1 MAAFEY
7 RALDG
12 RGKEKKG
19 ILEADTAK
27 QIRQIL
33 RDQKLTPLEV
43 VPAAQSDKQVKGEKA
58 PLLGGFFKPTIST
71 SDLALITR
79 QLATLI
85 QSALPVEGAVMAVAE
100 QCEKPRLKR
109 MLMSVRSKVVEGYT
123 LADGLSEFPHVFDD
137 LYRAM
142 VAAGEK
148 SGHLDQVLNRLADY
162 TEQRQHMRSQIT
174 QAMVYPIILVVFA
187 IGIVSVLLGTVVPKI
202 LKTFEKTKQV
212 LPWTTEWV
220 MAGSHFVQNY
230 WFISLI
236 AITAIA
242 IGIKHA
248 LKQPK
253 IRFWWD
259 DRVLHMPGIGKVA
272 RGINTARFARTLS
285 ILSSSSVPLLE
296 GMRISGGVLINEKIK
311 KAVADASDRVSEGA
325 SLRAALQQTKLF
337 PPMML
342 HMIASGEKSGE
353 LEQMLERAA
362 NNQDR
367 EFESMVNVS
376 LKLLE
381 PAMIASMA
389 VIVLFIVMAILQ
401 PIMAMNKAVGL

>member
-7 RALDG
+7 RALDA

-19 ILEADTAK
+19 IQEADTAK
-27 QIRQIL
+27 QIRQSL
-33 RDQKLTPLEV
+33 REQGLTPLEV
-43 VPAAQSDKQVKGEKA
+43 VPAAEGDKQVKGEKSS
-58 PLLGGFFKPTIST
+58 PFGSFFKAKIST

-100 QCEKPRLKR
+100 QCEKPRMKR

-123 LADGLSEFPHVFDD
+123 LADGMSEFPHVFDN

-148 SGHLDQVLNRLADY
+148 SGHLDAVLNRLADY

-174 QAMVYPIILVVFA
+174 QAMVYPVILVIFA
-187 IGIVSVLLGTVVPKI
+187 IGIVSILLGTVVPKI
-202 LKTFEKTKQV
+202 LKTFEKSKQV

-220 MAGSHFVQNY
+220 MAASNYVQNY
-230 WFISLI
+230 WFITLVLF
-236 AITAIA
+236 TAIV
-242 IGIKHA
+242 IGVKHA

-253 IRFWWD
+253 IRFWYD
-259 DRVLHMPGIGKVA
+259 SKILMMPGIGKVA
-272 RGINTARFARTLS
+272 RSINTARFARTLS

-311 KAVADASDRVSEGA
+311 KAVADAATRVSEGA
-325 SLRAALQQTKLF
+325 SLRASLQQTKLF

-367 EFESMVNVS
+367 EFETMVNVS

-401 PIMAMNKAVGL
+401 PIMAMNKAIGL

>member
-1 MAAFEY
+1 
-7 RALDG
+7 
-12 RGKEKKG
+12 
-19 ILEADTAK
+19 
-27 QIRQIL
+27 
-33 RDQKLTPLEV
+33 
-43 VPAAQSDKQVKGEKA
+43 
-58 PLLGGFFKPTIST
+58 
-71 SDLALITR
+71 
-79 QLATLI
+79 
-85 QSALPVEGAVMAVAE
+85 GAVMAVAE

-123 LADGLSEFPHVFDD
+123 LADGMSEFPHVFDD

-162 TEQRQHMRSQIT
+162 TEQRQYMRSQIT

-187 IGIVSVLLGTVVPKI
+187 IAIVSVLLGTVVPKI

-236 AITAIA
+236 VITALA

-259 DRVLHMPGIGKVA
+259 DKILHMPGIGKVA

-296 GMRISGGVLINEKIK
+296 GMRIAGGVLINEKIK
-311 KAVADASDRVSEGA
+311 KAVADAADRVSEGA

-381 PAMIASMA
+381 PAMIALMA